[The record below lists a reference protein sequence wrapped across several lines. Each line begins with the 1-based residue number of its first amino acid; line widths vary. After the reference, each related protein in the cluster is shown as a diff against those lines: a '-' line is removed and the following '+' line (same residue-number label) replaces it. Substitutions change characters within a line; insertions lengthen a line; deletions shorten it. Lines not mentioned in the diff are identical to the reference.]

1 MAKSKSFFGLRTGST
16 KSLTF
21 QVYRGQQITKDRV
34 TRVAN
39 PRTTLQMEQRSKLPI
54 VAAARSALKGLVD
67 HSWEGVPYGEQSLRT
82 FSSKNLSAGALKVY
96 SYASPDAPS
105 PGIAEYQVSQG
116 SLRGFT
122 ALATKDSVHFTLPA
136 KIGAGPLV
144 PAMPKGTKGSTVLY
158 HLMSYFAENNIDVLR
173 AGQQLTFLTLNVPF
187 YKVLNYAGGS
197 NFGTYEVPVT
207 RFDVA
212 RLIMPDISK
221 ITDIDSYH
229 DDNDEF
235 ELDAA
240 TTGEGIT
247 DIFLRRKDGFYIRF
261 FADETGPWFSCYLS
275 TTNVNESITVA
286 SALILSELVNGVWK
300 RSTSNL
306 VVGNAEDNPLVKKVF
321 SFDQWASLYA
331 PKQIVSSKYLNKGN
345 AATGISG
352 QTATGI
358 SGQRSPRRDLGPAGV
373 NAATG
378 ISGQT
383 ATGISGQRPPQS
395 DLELAGGNAATGI
408 SGQNG

>member
-34 TRVAN
+34 TKVAN
-39 PRTTLQMEQRSKLPI
+39 PRSTLQMEQRSKLPI

-122 ALATKDSVHFTLPA
+122 ENAEQDVVEYSLPA
-136 KIGAGPLV
+136 KIGKGPIV

-158 HLMSYFAENNIDVLR
+158 HLMSYFAENKIDGLR
-173 AGQQLTFLTLNVPF
+173 AGEQLTFLALNVPY
-187 YKVLNYAGGS
+187 YKTLRYVGGS
-197 NFGTYEVPVT
+197 NSGTYDVPVT

-212 RLIMPDISK
+212 RLIMPDISQISD
-221 ITDIDSYH
+221 ITTYH

-235 ELDAA
+235 VLDTAIEG
-240 TTGEGIT
+240 TGDNT
-247 DIFLRRKDGFYIRF
+247 FVLRRKDGFVIIFEAEANSFSFRC
-261 FADETGPWFSCYLS
+261 WFMPDGY
-275 TTNVNESITVA
+275 EDSITVA
-286 SALILSELVNGVWK
+286 SALIVSELVNNVWK
-300 RSTSNL
+300 RSASNL
-306 VVGNAEDNPLVKKVF
+306 IVGNAAENQLLKTVF
-321 SFDQWASLYA
+321 TFDQWASLYA
-331 PKQIVSSKYLNKGN
+331 PKQIVSSKYLNNGAEK
-345 AATGISG
+345 TGI
-352 QTATGI
+352 
-358 SGQRSPRRDLGPAGV
+358 
-373 NAATG
+373 N
-378 ISGQT
+378 
-383 ATGISGQRPPQS
+383 
-395 DLELAGGNAATGI
+395 N
-408 SGQNG
+408 

>member
-105 PGIAEYQVSQG
+105 PGIAEFQVSQG
-116 SLRGFT
+116 SLRGFNVQVSNNNSDVVYV
-122 ALATKDSVHFTLPA
+122 LPSKIGKGPVLPA
-136 KIGAGPLV
+136 L
-144 PAMPKGTKGSTVLY
+144 PKGTKGSTVLY
-158 HLMSYFAENNIDVLR
+158 HLMSYFAENNIDALK
-173 AGQQLTFLTLNVPF
+173 AGQQLTFLTLNVPY
-187 YKVLNYAGGS
+187 YKVLKYVGGS
-197 NFGTYEVPVT
+197 ISGTYNVPVT
-207 RFDVA
+207 RFEIA

-221 ITDIDSYH
+221 ITDIDTYH

-235 ELDAA
+235 VLDAA
-240 TTGEGIT
+240 ITGEGAT
-247 DIFLRRKDGFYIRF
+247 SFGLHRKDGFYIF
-261 FADETGPWFSCYLS
+261 FDALNSGFQFSCRFTS
-275 TTNVNESITVA
+275 DADNQPISVA
-286 SALILSELVNGVWK
+286 SALIVSELVNGVWK

-306 VVGNAEDNPLVKKVF
+306 IVGKGADNELVKKVF
-321 SFDQWASLYA
+321 SFDQWARLYA
-331 PKQIVSSKYLNKGN
+331 PKQIVSSKYLNNGDEK
-345 AATGISG
+345 TGI
-352 QTATGI
+352 
-358 SGQRSPRRDLGPAGV
+358 
-373 NAATG
+373 N
-378 ISGQT
+378 
-383 ATGISGQRPPQS
+383 
-395 DLELAGGNAATGI
+395 N
-408 SGQNG
+408 

>member
-34 TRVAN
+34 TRVSN

-82 FSSKNLSAGALKVY
+82 FSSKNLSSGALKVY

-116 SLRGFT
+116 SLRGFNV
-122 ALATKDSVHFTLPA
+122 ATLGDNVVHYYLPT
-136 KIGAGPLV
+136 KIGKGPIV

-158 HLMSYFAENNIDVLR
+158 HLMSYFAKNKIDGLR
-173 AGQQLTFLTLNVPF
+173 AGQQLTFLCLNVPY
-187 YKVLNYAGGS
+187 YKVLNYVGGS
-197 NFGTYEVPVT
+197 NSGTYTVPVT

-221 ITDIDSYH
+221 ISDIDTYH

-235 ELDAA
+235 ELEGEI
-240 TTGEGIT
+240 TGEGANQ
-247 DIFLRRKDGFYIRF
+247 FHLRRNDGFYIEFDNSNDQLSVTCRF
-261 FADETGPWFSCYLS
+261 RRAGEDHDISA
-275 TTNVNESITVA
+275 A
-286 SALILSELVNGVWK
+286 SALIVSELVNNVWK

-306 VVGNAEDNPLVKKVF
+306 IVGNGANNPIVKSVF
-321 SFDQWASLYA
+321 SFDQWASL
-331 PKQIVSSKYLNKGN
+331 
-345 AATGISG
+345 
-352 QTATGI
+352 
-358 SGQRSPRRDLGPAGV
+358 
-373 NAATG
+373 
-378 ISGQT
+378 
-383 ATGISGQRPPQS
+383 
-395 DLELAGGNAATGI
+395 
-408 SGQNG
+408 

>member
-21 QVYRGQQITKDRV
+21 QIYRGQQITKDRV

-39 PRTTLQMEQRSKLPI
+39 PRSTLQMEQRSKLPI

-122 ALATKDSVHFTLPA
+122 ADAKKDNVVFSLPGKITGPILPA
-136 KIGAGPLV
+136 L
-144 PAMPKGTKGSTVLY
+144 PARTKGSTVLY
-158 HLMSYFAENNIDVLR
+158 HLMSYFAKNKIDGLR
-173 AGQQLTFLTLNVPF
+173 ARQQLTFLLLNVPY
-187 YKVLNYAGGS
+187 YKTLKYVGGS
-197 NFGTYEVPVT
+197 NSGTYEVPVS

-221 ITDIDSYH
+221 ITDIDTYH

-235 ELDAA
+235 FLESDIS
-240 TTGEGIT
+240 GEGANKFT
-247 DIFLRRKDGFYIRF
+247 LHRNDGFRIF
-261 FADETGPWFSCYLS
+261 FNTDDQGFGFYCLFGFGDSNL
-275 TTNVNESITVA
+275 VVA
-286 SALILSELVNGVWK
+286 SALIVSELVNGDWK

-306 VVGNAEDNPLVKKVF
+306 VVGNGANNPLVKTVF

-331 PKQIVSSKYLNKGN
+331 PKQIVSSKYLNNGAEK
-345 AATGISG
+345 TGI
-352 QTATGI
+352 
-358 SGQRSPRRDLGPAGV
+358 
-373 NAATG
+373 N
-378 ISGQT
+378 
-383 ATGISGQRPPQS
+383 
-395 DLELAGGNAATGI
+395 N
-408 SGQNG
+408 

>member
-54 VAAARSALKGLVD
+54 AAAARSALKGLVD
-67 HSWEGVPYGEQSLRT
+67 HSWEGVLYGEQSLRT

-96 SYASPDAPS
+96 SYSSPDAPS

-122 ALATKDSVHFTLPA
+122 ANANEDNVQFSLPA
-136 KIGAGPLV
+136 NIGEGDIIQV
-144 PAMPKGTKGSTVLY
+144 MPKGTKGSTVLY
-158 HLMSYFAENNIDVLR
+158 HLMRYFAANKIDVLR
-173 AGQQLTFLTLNVPF
+173 PGEQLTFLTLNVPY
-187 YKVLNYAGGS
+187 YKVLNYVGGS
-197 NFGTYEVPVT
+197 NSGTYSVPVT

-221 ITDIDSYH
+221 ITDIETYH

-235 ELDAA
+235 VLDAEMD
-240 TTGEGIT
+240 GKKWS
-247 DIFLRRKDGFYIRF
+247 FVLRRADGFVIKFDTTENTIRF
-261 FADETGPWFSCYLS
+261 SC
-275 TTNVNESITVA
+275 EFQPDGGDDSITVA
-286 SALILSELVNGVWK
+286 SALIVSELVNGVWK

-306 VVGNAEDNPLVKKVF
+306 IVGNGADNKLVKTVF

-331 PKQIVSSKYLNKGN
+331 PRPVVSSKYLNNGVEK
-345 AATGISG
+345 TGI
-352 QTATGI
+352 
-358 SGQRSPRRDLGPAGV
+358 
-373 NAATG
+373 N
-378 ISGQT
+378 
-383 ATGISGQRPPQS
+383 
-395 DLELAGGNAATGI
+395 N
-408 SGQNG
+408 

>member
-116 SLRGFT
+116 SLRGFD
-122 ALATKDSVHFTLPA
+122 ADVSGDG
-136 KIGAGPLV
+136 GAVYHYLQANTVEGPVV
-144 PAMPKGTKGSTVLY
+144 PAMPQGTKGSTVLF
-158 HLMSYFAENNIDVLR
+158 HLMSYFAKNKIDALR
-173 AGQQLTFLTLNVPF
+173 PGEQLTFLALNVPY
-187 YKVLNYAGGS
+187 YKTLNYVGGS
-197 NFGTYEVPVT
+197 GSGTYDVPVT

-221 ITDIDSYH
+221 ITDIDTYH
-229 DDNDEF
+229 DDNDDFVLDGDISGAGATEF
-235 ELDAA
+235 Y
-240 TTGEGIT
+240 
-247 DIFLRRKDGFYIRF
+247 LRRQDGFKIHF
-261 FADETGPWFSCYLS
+261 IVNGNNFGFICYF
-275 TTNVNESITVA
+275 TRNAIKNSITAA
-286 SALILSELVNGVWK
+286 SALIVSELVNGVWK

-306 VVGNAEDNPLVKKVF
+306 MVGANNPFVKTVF

-331 PKQIVSSKYLNKGN
+331 PKPVVSSKYLNNGAEK
-345 AATGISG
+345 TGI
-352 QTATGI
+352 
-358 SGQRSPRRDLGPAGV
+358 
-373 NAATG
+373 N
-378 ISGQT
+378 
-383 ATGISGQRPPQS
+383 
-395 DLELAGGNAATGI
+395 N
-408 SGQNG
+408 

>member
-34 TRVAN
+34 TRVSN

-82 FSSKNLSAGALKVY
+82 FSSKNLSSGALKVY

-116 SLRGFT
+116 SLRGFNVRKNNSDG
-122 ALATKDSVHFTLPA
+122 LVHYELVTT
-136 KIGAGPLV
+136 IGKGPVV

-158 HLMSYFAENNIDVLR
+158 HLMSYFAKNKIDGLK
-173 AGQQLTFLTLNVPF
+173 AGQQLTFLSLNVPY
-187 YKVLNYAGGS
+187 YKVLNYVGGS
-197 NFGTYEVPVT
+197 NSGTYTVPVT

-221 ITDIDSYH
+221 ISDIDTYH

-235 ELDAA
+235 ELQ
-240 TTGEGIT
+240 GEIPEAGANE
-247 DIFLRRKDGFYIRF
+247 FYLVRKDGFRIHFMASDGKFTLVCDFR
-261 FADETGPWFSCYLS
+261 TGDG
-275 TTNVNESITVA
+275 NITVG
-286 SALILSELVNGVWK
+286 SALIVSELVNGVWK
-300 RSTSNL
+300 RSASNL
-306 VVGNAEDNPLVKKVF
+306 IVGDPAYNQLLKTVF
-321 SFDQWASLYA
+321 TFDQWASLYA
-331 PKQIVSSKYLNKGN
+331 PKQIVSSKYLNNGVEK
-345 AATGISG
+345 TGI
-352 QTATGI
+352 
-358 SGQRSPRRDLGPAGV
+358 
-373 NAATG
+373 N
-378 ISGQT
+378 
-383 ATGISGQRPPQS
+383 
-395 DLELAGGNAATGI
+395 N
-408 SGQNG
+408 

>member
-105 PGIAEYQVSQG
+105 PGIAEFQVSQG
-116 SLRGFT
+116 SLRGFDT
-122 ALATKDSVHFTLPA
+122 IEGGDDSLVFALPA
-136 KIGAGPLV
+136 EFAKAAVV
-144 PAMPKGTKGSTVLY
+144 PVMPKGTKGSTVLY
-158 HLMSYFAENNIDVLR
+158 HLMSYFAEHKIDGLR
-173 AGQQLTFLTLNVPF
+173 AGQQLTFLALNVPY
-187 YKVLNYAGGS
+187 YKTLRYVGGS
-197 NFGTYEVPVT
+197 DSGTYDVPVT
-207 RFDVA
+207 RFEVA

-221 ITDIDSYH
+221 ISDIDTYH

-235 ELDAA
+235 VLASEIS
-240 TTGEGIT
+240 GEGGRE
-247 DIFLRRKDGFYIRF
+247 FNLSRNDGFTIHFFVDDNRF
-261 FADETGPWFSCYLS
+261 GFSCWF
-275 TTNVNESITVA
+275 TRAGDKGPITVA
-286 SALILSELVNGVWK
+286 SALIVSELVNGVWK

-306 VVGNAEDNPLVKKVF
+306 VVPHGENNKRVKAVF
-321 SFDQWASLYA
+321 SFDQWATLYA
-331 PKQIVSSKYLNKGN
+331 PKPIVSSKYLNNGDEK
-345 AATGISG
+345 TGI
-352 QTATGI
+352 
-358 SGQRSPRRDLGPAGV
+358 
-373 NAATG
+373 N
-378 ISGQT
+378 
-383 ATGISGQRPPQS
+383 
-395 DLELAGGNAATGI
+395 N
-408 SGQNG
+408 

>member
-39 PRTTLQMEQRSKLPI
+39 PRTTLQMEQRSKLPL

-105 PGIAEYQVSQG
+105 PGIGEYQVSQG

-122 ALATKDSVHFTLPA
+122 ADVSKDRVIFNLPA
-136 KIGAGPLV
+136 KVVEGKIF
-144 PAMPKGTKGSTVLY
+144 PALPKGTKGSTVLY
-158 HLMSYFAENNIDVLR
+158 HLMSYFAKNKIDALR
-173 AGQQLTFLTLNVPF
+173 AGQQLTFLNLNVPY
-187 YKVLNYAGGS
+187 YKTLRFVGGLNS
-197 NFGTYEVPVT
+197 GTYDVPVT
-207 RFDVA
+207 QFAVA
-212 RLIMPDISK
+212 RLIMPDVSK
-221 ITDIDSYH
+221 ITDIDTYH

-235 ELDAA
+235 VLDSEITA
-240 TTGEGIT
+240 EGGNQFVLI
-247 DIFLRRKDGFYIRF
+247 RADGFHINF
-261 FADETGPWFSCYLS
+261 FANAQQSGFSSWLQPFQEENMS
-275 TTNVNESITVA
+275 VA
-286 SALILSELVNGVWK
+286 SALIVSELVNNVWK

-306 VVGNAEDNPLVKKVF
+306 HVGNGANNALVSKVF

-331 PKQIVSSKYLNKGN
+331 PKQIVSSKYLNNGAEK
-345 AATGISG
+345 TGI
-352 QTATGI
+352 
-358 SGQRSPRRDLGPAGV
+358 
-373 NAATG
+373 NK
-378 ISGQT
+378 
-383 ATGISGQRPPQS
+383 
-395 DLELAGGNAATGI
+395 
-408 SGQNG
+408 

>member
-105 PGIAEYQVSQG
+105 PGIAEYQVSKG

-122 ALATKDSVHFTLPA
+122 ADAGQDKVKFTLQA
-136 KIGAGPLV
+136 NMGEGPVV

-158 HLMSYFAENNIDVLR
+158 HLMSYFAKNKIDGLR
-173 AGQQLTFLTLNVPF
+173 AGQQLTFLTLNVPY
-187 YKVLNYAGGS
+187 YKTLNYVGGS
-197 NFGTYEVPVT
+197 NSGTYDVPVT

-212 RLIMPDISK
+212 RLIMPDISQ
-221 ITDIDSYH
+221 ISDIDTYH
-229 DDNDEF
+229 DDNDDF
-235 ELDAA
+235 VLDAE
-240 TTGEGIT
+240 TTGEGKA
-247 DIFLRRKDGFYIRF
+247 DILLRRKDGFIIHFYSDASGF
-261 FADETGPWFSCYLS
+261 GFNCWVSTGA
-275 TTNVNESITVA
+275 VGDSITVA
-286 SALILSELVNGVWK
+286 SALIVSELVNNVWK

-306 VVGNAEDNPLVKKVF
+306 IVGNAANNQLVKTVF

-331 PKQIVSSKYLNKGN
+331 PKQVVSSKYLNNGAEK
-345 AATGISG
+345 TGI
-352 QTATGI
+352 
-358 SGQRSPRRDLGPAGV
+358 
-373 NAATG
+373 NK
-378 ISGQT
+378 
-383 ATGISGQRPPQS
+383 
-395 DLELAGGNAATGI
+395 
-408 SGQNG
+408 

>member
-67 HSWEGVPYGEQSLRT
+67 HSWEGVAYGEQSLRT

-116 SLRGFT
+116 SLQGLT
-122 ALATKDSVHFTLPA
+122 ADANREGGKVAFTLP
-136 KIGAGPLV
+136 IVGGEGQVV
-144 PAMPKGTKGSTVLY
+144 PALPQGTKGSTVLY
-158 HLMSYFAENNIDVLR
+158 HLMSYFAKNKIDGLR
-173 AGQQLTFLTLNVPF
+173 AGQQLTFLTLNVPY
-187 YKVLNYAGGS
+187 YKVLNYVGGS
-197 NFGTYEVPVT
+197 NSGTYDVPVT

-221 ITDIDSYH
+221 ITDIDTYH

-235 ELDAA
+235 VLDSEI
-240 TTGEGIT
+240 TGEGART
-247 DIFLRRKDGFYIRF
+247 VVLSRADGFHINFYASQQQF
-261 FADETGPWFSCYLS
+261 GFSFWFQPTGKKD
-275 TTNVNESITVA
+275 SITVA
-286 SALILSELVNGVWK
+286 SALIVSELVNNVWK

-306 VVGNAEDNPLVKKVF
+306 IVANGANNPLVSKVF

-331 PKQIVSSKYLNKGN
+331 PKQIVSSKYLNNGAEK
-345 AATGISG
+345 TGI
-352 QTATGI
+352 
-358 SGQRSPRRDLGPAGV
+358 
-373 NAATG
+373 N
-378 ISGQT
+378 
-383 ATGISGQRPPQS
+383 
-395 DLELAGGNAATGI
+395 N
-408 SGQNG
+408 

>member
-54 VAAARSALKGLVD
+54 AAAARSALKGLVD

-122 ALATKDSVHFTLPA
+122 VDA
-136 KIGAGPLV
+136 KHVGEDIVYFSLTANIGNGPVV

-158 HLMSYFAENNIDVLR
+158 HLMSYFAENKIDGLR
-173 AGQQLTFLTLNVPF
+173 AGQQLTFLILNVPY
-187 YKVLNYAGGS
+187 YKVLDYVGGS
-197 NFGTYEVPVT
+197 NSGTYQVPVT

-221 ITDIDSYH
+221 ITDIDTYH
-229 DDNDEF
+229 DDNDQFVLESEVSGQGSNGF
-235 ELDAA
+235 VLRRQDGFAIA
-240 TTGEGIT
+240 FFFDDHKFGFKCYFNKTGE
-247 DIFLRRKDGFYIRF
+247 
-261 FADETGPWFSCYLS
+261 SS
-275 TTNVNESITVA
+275 TASAISVA
-286 SALILSELVNGVWK
+286 SALIVSELVNGVWK
-300 RSTSNL
+300 RSTSKLIVAN
-306 VVGNAEDNPLVKKVF
+306 GADNKLVKTVF
-321 SFDQWASLYA
+321 SFAQWASLYA
-331 PKQIVSSKYLNKGN
+331 PKQIVSSKYLNNGVEK
-345 AATGISG
+345 TGI
-352 QTATGI
+352 
-358 SGQRSPRRDLGPAGV
+358 
-373 NAATG
+373 N
-378 ISGQT
+378 
-383 ATGISGQRPPQS
+383 
-395 DLELAGGNAATGI
+395 N
-408 SGQNG
+408 

>member
-105 PGIAEYQVSQG
+105 PGIAEFQVSQG

-122 ALATKDSVHFTLPA
+122 PNAESGHVDFSLAANIGEEPVLPQMP
-136 KIGAGPLV
+136 IG
-144 PAMPKGTKGSTVLY
+144 TRGSEVLY
-158 HLMSYFAENNIDVLR
+158 HLMSYFAKNKIDALR
-173 AGQQLTFLTLNVPF
+173 AGEQLTFLTLNVPY
-187 YKVLNYAGGS
+187 YKVLNYVSGS
-197 NFGTYEVPVT
+197 NSGTYKVPVT
-207 RFDVA
+207 RFVVA
-212 RLIMPDISK
+212 RLVMPDISK
-221 ITDIDSYH
+221 ITDIDTYH

-235 ELDAA
+235 EL
-240 TTGEGIT
+240 GYPVIEGKS
-247 DIFLRRKDGFYIRF
+247 FVLHRKDGFSIVFQVIDQKIVFR
-261 FADETGPWFSCYLS
+261 CYFLRDDFK
-275 TTNVNESITVA
+275 EKITVA
-286 SALILSELVNGVWK
+286 SALIVSELVNGVWK
-300 RSTSNL
+300 RSSSNL
-306 VVGNAEDNPLVKKVF
+306 VVVNGANNNLVKTVF

-331 PKQIVSSKYLNKGN
+331 PKQIVSSKYLNNGAEK
-345 AATGISG
+345 TGIS
-352 QTATGI
+352 
-358 SGQRSPRRDLGPAGV
+358 
-373 NAATG
+373 N
-378 ISGQT
+378 
-383 ATGISGQRPPQS
+383 
-395 DLELAGGNAATGI
+395 
-408 SGQNG
+408 